1 MGNGRSKD
9 KSERQEK
16 IKEIGGVAMER
27 KNTAKLIRHK
37 RKQRNLLLDLL
48 VGVAGGA
55 VFAAGTLL
63 ILVLYCYMRTA

>member
-1 MGNGRSKD
+1 M
-9 KSERQEK
+9 EK
-16 IKEIGGVAMER
+16 KY
-27 KNTAKLIRHK
+27 TAELIRHK
-37 RKQRNLLLDLL
+37 RKQRDLLLDLL

>member
-1 MGNGRSKD
+1 M
-9 KSERQEK
+9 EK
-16 IKEIGGVAMER
+16 

-37 RKQRNLLLDLL
+37 RKQRDLLLDLL